1 MLTTV
6 QICALIA
13 LFLFIGIT
21 YWAGYRGGLIDGQK
35 EGYDQGHT
43 AGFFEGEQEAELS
56 GSAALEQATD
66 RCKRLQFLLDL
77 QPKDRQTLLA
87 IAEKLQLA
95 ADTFRAVRSESQAT
109 QTLALREKAL
119 SMADLMMDQLDIE
132 HRRKAA

>member
-21 YWAGYRGGLIDGQK
+21 YWAGYRGGLVDGQK

-43 AGFFEGEQEAELS
+43 AGFAEGEQEAELS
-56 GSAALEQATD
+56 GSAALEKAND

-87 IAEKLQLA
+87 IVEKLQLA

-109 QTLALREKAL
+109 QALALREKAL
-119 SMADLMMDQLDIE
+119 SMATLMDPFHQED
-132 HRRKAA
+132 AA

>member
-6 QICALIA
+6 QICALTA
-13 LFLFIGIT
+13 LFLSIGIT

-43 AGFFEGEQEAELS
+43 AGIFEGMREVELS
-56 GSAALEQATD
+56 GSVALEQATN

>member
-13 LFLFIGIT
+13 LFISIGIT
-21 YWAGYRGGLIDGQK
+21 YWAGYRGGLFDGQK
-35 EGYDQGHT
+35 EGYTLGHT
-43 AGFFEGEQEAELS
+43 AGFYEGEQETELS

-66 RCKRLQFLLDL
+66 RCKRLQFLLTL
-77 QPKDRQTLLA
+77 QPKDRLTLLA

-95 ADTFRAVRSESQAT
+95 ADTFRAVRSETQAT
-109 QTLALREKAL
+109 QTLALREKVL

>member
-35 EGYDQGHT
+35 EGYGQGHT
-43 AGFFEGEQEAELS
+43 AGLLEGKREAEVS
-56 GSAALEQATD
+56 GSAALEQSTD

-109 QTLALREKAL
+109 QTLALREKVL
-119 SMADLMMDQLDIE
+119 SMADPMMDQLDIE

>member
-1 MLTTV
+1 MLTTI

-13 LFLFIGIT
+13 LSLFIGIT
-21 YWAGYRGGLIDGQK
+21 YWAGYRGGLMDGQK

-43 AGFFEGEQEAELS
+43 EGFLEGEQDAEAITDE
-56 GSAALEQATD
+56 LEQATD

-77 QPKDRQTLLA
+77 QPKDQLTLLA

>member
-43 AGFFEGEQEAELS
+43 EGFLEGEQDAEAITDE
-56 GSAALEQATD
+56 LEQATD

-119 SMADLMMDQLDIE
+119 SMATLMDPFHQED
-132 HRRKAA
+132 AA

>member
-43 AGFFEGEQEAELS
+43 EGFLEGEQDAEAITD
-56 GSAALEQATD
+56 ALEQATD

-77 QPKDRQTLLA
+77 QPKDQQTLLA
-87 IAEKLQLA
+87 IAQKLQLA
-95 ADTFRAVRSESQAT
+95 ADTFRAVRSENQAT

-119 SMADLMMDQLDIE
+119 SMAALMDPFHLED
-132 HRRKAA
+132 AA

>member
-43 AGFFEGEQEAELS
+43 EGFLEGEQDAEAITDE
-56 GSAALEQATD
+56 LEQATD

-109 QTLALREKAL
+109 QALALREKAL
-119 SMADLMMDQLDIE
+119 SMATLMDPFHQED
-132 HRRKAA
+132 AA

>member
-1 MLTTV
+1 MLTTI

-13 LFLFIGIT
+13 LSLFIGIT
-21 YWAGYRGGLIDGQK
+21 YWAGYRGGLMDGQK

-43 AGFFEGEQEAELS
+43 EGFLEGEQDAEAITDE
-56 GSAALEQATD
+56 LEQATD

-77 QPKDRQTLLA
+77 QPKDQLTLLA

-119 SMADLMMDQLDIE
+119 SMAALMDPFHQED
-132 HRRKAA
+132 AA

>member
-1 MLTTV
+1 MLTTA

-13 LFLFIGIT
+13 LFIFIGFT

-35 EGYDQGHT
+35 EGYDRGHV
-43 AGFFEGEQEAELS
+43 AGFFEGEKEAELS
-56 GSAALEQATD
+56 SSTALEQATD

-77 QPKDRQTLLA
+77 QPKDRLTLLA

-95 ADTFRAVRSESQAT
+95 ADTFRAVRSETQAT

-119 SMADLMMDQLDIE
+119 TMATPMDPFHQED
-132 HRRKAA
+132 AA

>member
-6 QICALIA
+6 QTYALIA
-13 LFLFIGIT
+13 LFIFIGVT

-43 AGFFEGEQEAELS
+43 VGFAEGEQEAVLS
-56 GSAALEQATD
+56 GSAALEKATD
-66 RCKRLQFLLDL
+66 RCKRLQLLLDL

-95 ADTFRAVRSESQAT
+95 ANTFRAVRSESQAT
-109 QTLALREKAL
+109 QTLALRKKVL
-119 SMADLMMDQLDIE
+119 SMTDLMTDQLDTA